1 MSRHPSSHKES
12 DVTQPV
18 QAGFSRR
25 RFLAQTAAG
34 AAAAA
39 GLMAF
44 GAPGQALAAP
54 LNALTSP
61 GRLDFSDEP
70 GHDLVLGHDLST
82 LQQLESVGKTFSDHG
97 WVQPVE
103 RIVAHHGATYIR
115 ERLWVNPPAPFN
127 DLPHILKMARRIKRA
142 GLKLLLDFHYSDF
155 WADPG
160 KQNTPQSWQGQ
171 DLPTLANTVYAYTR
185 DVVEQL
191 ARQGTPVDMV
201 QTGNEITAGMLWPVG
216 QLYVGSEQRWVEFT
230 TLLKAAIAGARDGAH
245 HHVPRVMV
253 HIDRGGDNGGSRWFY
268 DHILEQGVDFD
279 VIGLSYYPF
288 WHGPL
293 TALQA
298 NLNDLAPRYNKD
310 IVLVETA
317 YPWTLE
323 EGDSEPN
330 IVNAA
335 TPLLP
340 DYPPTPEGQ
349 LGFMRALLSI
359 LSQVPHKRGRGVVYW
374 ESAWIPGVG
383 WEPGAGDG
391 WDNMTLFDH
400 DGKTLP
406 SIKCYE
412 SAFKLYPS
420 RVSS

>member
-1 MSRHPSSHKES
+1 MSRHASSHEEPA
-12 DVTQPV
+12 VTPTTL
-18 QAGFSRR
+18 AGFSRR
-25 RFLAQTAAG
+25 RFLTTTAAG
-34 AAAAA
+34 AAAA
-39 GLMAF
+39 GLLAL
-44 GAPGQALAAP
+44 GVPAQSLAAP
-54 LNALTSP
+54 LDIFTSA
-61 GRLDFSDEP
+61 
-70 GHDLVLGHDLST
+70 GHDLVLGHDVST

-97 WVQPVE
+97 RVQPVE
-103 RIVAHHGATYIR
+103 RIVAQHGATYIR
-115 ERLWVNPPAPFN
+115 QRLWVNPPAPFN
-127 DLPHILKMARRIKRA
+127 DLPHILKMARRIKEA
-142 GLKLLLDFHYSDF
+142 GLKFLLDFHYSDF

-171 DLPTLANTVYAYTR
+171 DLPTLANTVYHYTR
-185 DVVEQL
+185 DVVERL

-201 QTGNEITAGMLWPVG
+201 QTGNEVTAGMLWPVG

-230 TLLKAAIAGARDGAH
+230 TLLKAAIAGARDGGAH

-293 TALQA
+293 SALQD

-330 IVNAA
+330 IVNAS

-340 DYPPTPEGQ
+340 DYPPTPDGQ

-359 LSQVPHKRGRGVVYW
+359 LSQVPNKRGRGVVYW

-400 DGKTLP
+400 DGKALS

-412 SAFKLYPS
+412 HARAFKF
-420 RVSS
+420 